1 MSPLLFSFLVF
12 HLCLEIIG
20 KGKRGVQL
28 EPNGT
33 ELFLLLFVDDIVL
46 ISETVPGLQNQIS
59 NLMIAAN
66 KLGLVVNTEKTKAVV
81 IRNGDF
87 LPAHEKWMISDSKI
101 EVVTQYKYLGVTLS
115 TKLCT
120 NTILSDL
127 VTRAKAASI
136 QILRF

>member
-1 MSPLLFSFLVF
+1 MS

-20 KGKRGVQL
+20 KGKHGVQL

-46 ISETVPGLQNQIS
+46 LFDMVPGLQNQIN
-59 NLMIAAN
+59 NLENAAD
-66 KLGLVVNTEKTKAVV
+66 KLGLVVNTDKTKAVV
-81 IRNGDF
+81 FRNGGF